1 MEIAQKF
8 IADIKSLLTAGRQK
22 AYNAVNFVMVE
33 TYWNV
38 GKRIVEEEQGGNERA
53 DYGSFL

>member
-38 GKRIVEEEQGGNERA
+38 GKRKC
-53 DYGSFL
+53 SK